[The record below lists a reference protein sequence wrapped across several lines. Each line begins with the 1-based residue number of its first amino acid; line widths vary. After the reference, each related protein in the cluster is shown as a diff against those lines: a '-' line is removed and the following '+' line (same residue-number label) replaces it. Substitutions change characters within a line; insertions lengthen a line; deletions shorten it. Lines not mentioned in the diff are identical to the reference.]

1 MLRILVGVRVN
12 VRVMVGSHARTH
24 AGHQKHT
31 KDDGVYAPVDV
42 DGERRVGEYRV
53 HG

>member
-1 MLRILVGVRVN
+1 
-12 VRVMVGSHARTH
+12 MVGSHARTH

-31 KDDGVYAPVDV
+31 KGDEVYAPVDV
-42 DGERRVGEYRV
+42 DGERGVVEYRV